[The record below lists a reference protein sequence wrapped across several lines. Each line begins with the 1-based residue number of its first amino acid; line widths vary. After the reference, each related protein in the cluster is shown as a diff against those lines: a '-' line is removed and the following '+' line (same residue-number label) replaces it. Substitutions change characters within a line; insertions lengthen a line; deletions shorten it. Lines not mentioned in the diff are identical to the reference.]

1 MAEKV
6 IVNKRGTISWR
17 NALNGIAIA
26 AITSGL
32 TALQQLL
39 DSNTG
44 INFKTVAMAS
54 ISGGV
59 GYILKKWLLD
69 KPSVVTQYN
78 SNVKAEE
85 VAETI
90 ADENKA

>member
-6 IVNKRGTISWR
+6 ILNKRWTISWR
-17 NALNGIAIA
+17 NAFNGVAIA

-39 DSNTG
+39 DANGVISYKIILT
-44 INFKTVAMAS
+44 AS
-54 ISGGV
+54 LSGGV

-78 SNVKAEE
+78 SNVKAEQ